1 MVRVPECSVPLGSPH
16 LARAAGTREVAI
28 GPGWDSTAAAGRR
41 RYAAVAAGL
50 EGDAVGGVEQHLL
63 ELTRQVATP
72 HQARRGGQ
80 GAFLDAGAD
89 HAGGASRRIWPGRFG
104 PVPGAVLRAG

>member
-1 MVRVPECSVPLGSPH
+1 MSPAQPPS
-16 LARAAGTREVAI
+16 LSWLF
-28 GPGWDSTAAAGRR
+28 PSQW

-80 GAFLDAGAD
+80 GAFSEAGARTMPAESA
-89 HAGGASRRIWPGRFG
+89 AGSGWAGSGRA
-104 PVPGAVLRAG
+104 PMRAGPLGGLNPS